1 MARSGLC
8 IEGKHEWC
16 MNRNHFES
24 HCSCDCHGRKRKMVV
39 GDIYLCHTP
48 IMARGD
54 DLRKIWMW
62 YASQAAGEVKP

>member
-1 MARSGLC
+1 MTDGTFSSLPIYSSQMDVPTRP
-8 IEGKHEWC
+8 
-16 MNRNHFES
+16 R
-24 HCSCDCHGRKRKMVV
+24 RMVV

-62 YASQAAGEVKP
+62 YASQSDATTEPQK